1 MGFPSTQPPQPPI
14 TQRNFQ
20 PAKLLMVGFDAIS
33 PKNRPVKFSGGE
45 THCRW
50 LVSGGK
56 LTSFLLLSSG
66 VTGGGNSNIFG
77 IFSPVPWGNDPI
89 LTSIFFKWV
98 GSTTN

>member
-1 MGFPSTQPPQPPI
+1 MF
-14 TQRNFQ
+14 R
-20 PAKLLMVGFDAIS
+20 
-33 PKNRPVKFSGGE
+33 GE

-50 LVSGGK
+50 LVSGGE